1 MIDVVYKNNSSKDC
15 WTRIPGKITNKGYA
29 TKTTGPSYFYEGY
42 VMTNTISNNPQTIA
56 TGCARILRTLAKN
69 KAGKGKGKGKEVV
82 AYVGGTL
89 TQGEPTGELIGT
101 LSLSLEGGH
110 WVLIGLDGSISKFDP
125 TGYTL
130 AFNKVCSVYR

>member
-1 MIDVVYKNNSSKDC
+1 MIDVVYKNLSKKC
-15 WTRIPGKITNKGYA
+15 WTCIPGKITDKGYA
-29 TKTTGPSYFYEGY
+29 TKTKGPSYFLEGY
-42 VMTNTISNNPQTIA
+42 VMTNTICNNPQSIA
-56 TGCARILRTLAKN
+56 TGCARILRTKAKN
-69 KAGKGKGKGKEVV
+69 KSGKGKGKGKEVV

-110 WVLIGLDGSISKFDP
+110 WVLNGLDGSVSQFDP

-130 AFNKVCSVYR
+130 AFGKVCSVYQ